1 MDKLERLMNL
11 TAAMLE
17 TQRPLSAE
25 ELRQRVPGYPDD
37 KASFRRAF
45 ERDKEDLRELGI
57 PISLAPIEGTDPPLE
72 GYLIRKEEYYLD
84 DPGLEPDELAALN
97 LAQSAVQLEG
107 VDGID
112 AIAKLG
118 GVVGPVLDPVAPG
131 LASLN
136 ADPALVPLFGA
147 VLERR
152 TVRFAYRTADGAEER
167 TVDPYRLDYQSGHWY
182 LSGHDRGRDGER
194 HFRLDRIVGEVT
206 AGPARGFD
214 RPATQVPGV
223 PRAGWQLGAGEATVA
238 RLLVD
243 ADQARWAAQ
252 HLGGDAVAERRP
264 DGSVVFEVVVTN
276 WPAFRSFVLSFLEHA
291 ELLGPDE
298 MRAELVAW
306 LRAVADEQAPA

>member
-1 MDKLERLMNL
+1 VDKLERLMNL

-17 TQRPLSAE
+17 TVRPLSAD
-25 ELRQRVPGYPDD
+25 ELRERVPGYPDD

-57 PISLAPIEGTDPPLE
+57 PISLAPVEGTDPPIE

-84 DPGLEPDELAALN
+84 DPGLETDELAALN

-107 VDGID
+107 VEGID

-118 GVVGPVLDPVAPG
+118 GVVGPGLDPEATG
-131 LASLN
+131 LASLR

-152 TVRFAYRTADGAEER
+152 TVRFAYRAREGAEER
-167 TVDPYRLDYQSGHWY
+167 TVDPYRLDYQGGHWY

-194 HFRLDRIVGEVT
+194 HFRLDRVVGEVT
-206 AGPARGFD
+206 AGPPGGFD
-214 RPATQVPGV
+214 RPATEVPGV
-223 PRAGWQLGAGEATVA
+223 PRAGWQLGAGEPVVA

-252 HLGGDAVAERRP
+252 HLGADAVAERRA
-264 DGSVVFEVVVTN
+264 DGSVEFDVVVTN

-291 ELLGPDE
+291 ELLAPDD
-298 MRAELVAW
+298 MRAELVSW
-306 LRAVADEQAPA
+306 LQALAGERAPR